1 VNERKTVEEHMIV
14 RMWQAQATA
23 ANAEAYER
31 FVTTQVFT
39 RLPEIDGHRGAY
51 LLKRPIGDQVEYVV
65 VTLWDSADAI
75 RSFAGDV
82 IDRAVVEPGARA
94 VLSSFDDT
102 VRHFE
107 LAYGD
112 CPAPQDW

>member
-1 VNERKTVEEHMIV
+1 MIV
-14 RMWQAQATA
+14 RMWRGQTTG

-31 FVTTQVFT
+31 FVTTRVFAE
-39 RLPEIDGHRGAY
+39 LPAIDGHRGAY
-51 LLKRPIGDQVEYVV
+51 LLKRPIGEELEFIV

-75 RSFAGDV
+75 RRFAGDV
-82 IDRAVVEPGARA
+82 IDRAGVEPEARA